1 MSGYDYLVIVIYLAC
16 MFGSGFVFHR
26 FNEDSGDYFRGGGNM
41 LWWMCG
47 ASAFMTSFSA
57 WSFTGASGK
66 IYEVGTLVLALY
78 AANFVAYLLTWKF
91 FSYRFRQ
98 MRVVTYVE
106 AIRDR
111 FGRVSEQFYTW
122 VALPMGIFA
131 SGLGLNAVAIFVSTA
146 LGMEY
151 RTTMV
156 VLGVVITAIALT
168 GGAWAVVATDFVQ
181 MLLVVA
187 VSIVAATLAVLQ
199 PAVGGLG
206 GLIEKS
212 PESAF
217 RWTDLARPEVIVFWL
232 VALLLNQI
240 ISLNNMGEAA
250 SRFLMV
256 RDSRQ
261 ARWATMVPMIGI
273 LAAPLIW
280 LLPALSARI
289 TRPNLAAD
297 FPHLANPSEAA
308 FVAVCMDTLPQG
320 MLGLL
325 VCGIFAATLT
335 TMDSGLN
342 RNAGIFVMN
351 FYKPFIRPHAS
362 ERHLLIAARASTLV
376 LGFLIVL
383 IGLLISLWR
392 TMSLFDL
399 VIRIAAA
406 VSVPMSVPMIFGM
419 FHRKSP
425 PLAAWS
431 TALLGMIVSLA
442 LPHILTAARLG
453 RFLGLETD
461 PSLREATD
469 LFYGANIFLVVV
481 ICSAWYWLVSLLV
494 RRTPE
499 YDARVDAFFVRMNN
513 PVIKPPHQTV
523 RDDAR
528 QFRVLARMCAVYGTL
543 TLLGALIPNSTAGR
557 LCFVFC
563 GGLILSCGAVLGWQ
577 AKKIARHVPDSS
589 PVPMS

>member
-1 MSGYDYLVIVIYLAC
+1 MTGYDYLVIVVYLAC
-16 MFGSGFVFHR
+16 MFGAGFVFHR
-26 FNEDSGDYFRGGGNM
+26 FNEDSGDFFRGGGNM

-78 AANFVAYLLTWKF
+78 AANFAAYFLTWKF

-146 LGMEY
+146 LGMDY
-151 RTTMV
+151 RVTMI

-187 VSIVAATLAVLQ
+187 VSIVAAVLAVLQ
-199 PAVGGLG
+199 PQVGGLS
-206 GLIEKS
+206 GLLEKT

-217 RWTDLARPEVIVFWL
+217 RWTELARPEVIVFWI
-232 VALLLNQI
+232 VALLMNQI
-240 ISLNNMGEAA
+240 ISMNNMGEAA

-261 ARWATMVPMIGI
+261 ARWATIVPMIGI
-273 LAAPLIW
+273 LAAPLVW

-289 TRPNLAAD
+289 TRPDLAAD

-308 FVAVCMDTLPQG
+308 FVAVAMDTLPQG

-351 FYKPFIRPHAS
+351 FYKPFVRPQAS
-362 ERHLLIAARASTLV
+362 ERQLLIVARASTLV
-376 LGFLIVL
+376 LGVLIVL
-383 IGLLISLWR
+383 IALLISLWR

-442 LPHILTAARLG
+442 LPHILTADHLG
-453 RFLGLETD
+453 RFLGLESS
-461 PSLREATD
+461 PSPREATD
-469 LFYGANIFLVVV
+469 LFYGANIFLVIV

-499 YDARVDAFFVRMNN
+499 YDARVATFFERMNK
-513 PVIKPPHQTV
+513 PVVKAPNETI

-528 QFRVLARMCAVYGTL
+528 QYRVLARMCFFYGAL
-543 TLLGALIPNSTAGR
+543 TFAGTLIPNSPTGR

-563 GGLILSCGAVLGWQ
+563 GGLILTCGAVLAWQ
-577 AKKIARHVPDSS
+577 GKKIARLSRTPS
-589 PVPMS
+589 PVSTP

>member
-1 MSGYDYLVIVIYLAC
+1 MTGYDYLVIVIYLAC
-16 MFGSGFVFHR
+16 MVGAGFVFHR
-26 FNEDSGDYFRGGGNM
+26 FNADAGDFFRGGGKV

-66 IYEVGTLVLALY
+66 IYEVGTLALALY
-78 AANFVAYLLTWKF
+78 AANFVAYFLTWKI
-91 FSYRFRQ
+91 FSYRYRQ

-122 VALPMGIFA
+122 IGLPLGIFT

-151 RTTMV
+151 RMTMI
-156 VLGVVITAIALT
+156 VLGVVITAIALS

-181 MLLVVA
+181 MLLVVS
-187 VSIVAATLAVLQ
+187 VSIVAATLAVAQ
-199 PAVGGLG
+199 PAVGGLS
-206 GLIEKS
+206 GLIEKT

-217 RWTDLARPEVIVFWL
+217 RWSALADSSVIILWL
-232 VALLLNQI
+232 VALLFNQTV
-240 ISLNNMGEAA
+240 SMNNMGESA

-256 RDSRQ
+256 RDSKQ
-261 ARWATMVPMIGI
+261 ARWASIVPMIGM
-273 LAAPLIW
+273 LAGPLVW
-280 LLPALSARI
+280 LLPSLSARI
-289 TRPNLAAD
+289 TRPDLASD

-335 TMDSGLN
+335 TMDTGLN
-342 RNAGIFVMN
+342 RNSGIFVMN
-351 FYKPFIRPHAS
+351 FYKPFIRPDADA
-362 ERHLLIAARASTLV
+362 RHLLVVARLSTLA
-376 LGFLIVL
+376 LGFLIVA

-406 VSVPMSVPMIFGM
+406 ITVPMSIPMLFGM

-431 TALLGMIVSLA
+431 TAVVGMMVSLA
-442 LPHILTAARLG
+442 LPYVLTPDVLG
-453 RFLGLETD
+453 RIAGLETA
-461 PSLREATD
+461 PSSREATD
-469 LFYGANIFLVVV
+469 LSYAANIFLVLAV
-481 ICSAWYWLVSLLV
+481 CTGWYWLVSFLV
-494 RRTPE
+494 RRSPD
-499 YDARVDAFFVRMNN
+499 YDARVDAFFDRMETPVVR
-513 PVIKPPHQTV
+513 PPGETTA
-523 RDDAR
+523 DDGR
-528 QFRVLARMCAVYGTL
+528 QYRVLAKMCFVYGAL
-543 TLLGALIPNSTAGR
+543 TLSGALIPNTLTGR

-563 GGLILSCGAVLGWQ
+563 AGVILACGGALSWQ
-577 AKKIARHVPDSS
+577 ARKFARPVPKSS
-589 PVPMS
+589 PVLVP